1 MAGKRNNKPKKL
13 LLITSSG
20 GGGHIQAAN
29 AKAVKALS
37 EDPNLEIIQ
46 KDILIDWVGRR
57 FGKCFVH
64 LWNVS
69 QKKGN
74 LRMLSFLSKNIPV
87 ADILFWV
94 LIFIKALRTILRED
108 VDRIIDTQPV
118 GTSATIKALKVASRF
133 TGKKIK
139 LEKVI
144 TELPTEKV
152 LHFFKPIK
160 GLSQADRNLLR
171 LVSTT
176 PLLSADQTPDAFWQ
190 KNCKLQESEVL
201 YEDFPL
207 RATFEVFRQK
217 LDAPIERMNIEIKVK
232 NYIEKFLIA
241 DTIKRG
247 NLHAEIFRDKIA
259 ITIEPTDKVS
269 TILLG
274 SQPTEEA
281 TIKYVKSFIEMANKA
296 GDRGFRH
303 LLFVFCNHEAEHRNS
318 LLRRVHDAIQ
328 KFTDY
333 PQYLNIIPM
342 CFQGDE
348 VIAPLYYRSDAT
360 FTRSGGLT
368 SMELMTVAQ
377 GQIWIHSEIKGTL
390 DREKLGNGMP
400 IWERGN
406 AHYLQEKKG
415 AQFITPETFADFCS
429 SYFMPESA
437 SSSLA

>member
-1 MAGKRNNKPKKL
+1 MAGKTDNKPKKL

-20 GGGHIQAAN
+20 GGGHIQAAK

-37 EDPNLEIIQ
+37 EDPDLEIIQ
-46 KDILIDWVGRR
+46 KDIFTDWLGRH
-57 FGKCFVH
+57 FGKWFVH
-64 LWNVS
+64 MWNFS
-69 QKKGN
+69 QKRGN
-74 LRMLSFLSKNIPV
+74 LHMLSFFSKNIPV
-87 ADILFWV
+87 ADVLFWIR
-94 LIFIKALRTILRED
+94 IFTKALTTILRED
-108 VDRIIDTQPV
+108 VDRVIDTQPM
-118 GTSATIKALKVASRF
+118 GTSSIIKALKVASRF
-133 TGKKIK
+133 TGKKLK

-152 LHFFKPIK
+152 IHFFKPIK
-160 GLSQADRNLLR
+160 ILSQKDRSLLR

-176 PLLSADQTPDAFWQ
+176 PLLSADQTSDAFWQ

-207 RATFEVFRQK
+207 RAAFEKFRQK
-217 LDAPIERMNIEIKVK
+217 LDTPTDRMKIEIKVK

-247 NLHAEIFRDKIA
+247 NLHAEIFRDKVA
-259 ITIEPTDKVS
+259 LTIEPTDKVS

-333 PQYLNIIPM
+333 PEYLNIIPM

-368 SMELMTVAQ
+368 SMELLSVAQ

-390 DREKLGNGMP
+390 DKEKLGSGMP